1 MRKTILFWYFELM
14 REPWNHLGRTVVGV
28 IAAAGVAFA
37 LVAGVAPFALAQD
50 GNVYKVAKV
59 KTDATA
65 KDAVAAKKIALA
77 DAEKRA
83 LGIVFKRVVAYSD
96 FDRLPEVKPE
106 LIDSMLETYSV
117 RSERNSQTQY
127 LATMDFEFN
136 PASVRKLLSGY
147 KVAYS
152 DVQAPRIAV
161 LPVYIEKSAV
171 VSTGQ
176 DTWRKAWLEL
186 DLSHSVTPVRLARH
200 GPSLTSETIAE
211 MLSGNGEIFASL
223 QQKYKSDALV
233 IALAQVEPEQG
244 RVTIKLYGID
254 ETGPMVL
261 QRFERVYGGD
271 VSAAA
276 RRAAN
281 ISLRILEERWK
292 LTQAALAAGGEAAQ
306 RPVILTV
313 EFSGLKQWQ
322 QIKGRL
328 SKISGIR
335 EMEIGSLSP
344 RTAKV
349 TFRYPGGVEKLN
361 NKLAAQNLVL
371 SNIGGEW
378 VLRSN

>member
-1 MRKTILFWYFELM
+1 
-14 REPWNHLGRTVVGV
+14 
-28 IAAAGVAFA
+28 
-37 LVAGVAPFALAQD
+37 
-50 GNVYKVAKV
+50 
-59 KTDATA
+59 
-65 KDAVAAKKIALA
+65 
-77 DAEKRA
+77 
-83 LGIVFKRVVAYSD
+83 
-96 FDRLPEVKPE
+96 
-106 LIDSMLETYSV
+106 
-117 RSERNSQTQY
+117 
-127 LATMDFEFN
+127 
-136 PASVRKLLSGY
+136 
-147 KVAYS
+147 
-152 DVQAPRIAV
+152 
-161 LPVYIEKSAV
+161 
-171 VSTGQ
+171 
-176 DTWRKAWLEL
+176 
-186 DLSHSVTPVRLARH
+186 
-200 GPSLTSETIAE
+200 
-211 MLSGNGEIFASL
+211 
-223 QQKYKSDALV
+223 V

-281 ISLRILEERWK
+281 ISLRVLEERWK